1 MPNWYW
7 WMVVVINA
15 GFLAYGVRHTRAV
28 HRRMRR
34 DVEAVVAKFEATL
47 DRFNAAGWADLAA
60 LRADTD
66 DVDKPKE

>member
-1 MPNWYW
+1 MPDWYW

-15 GFLAYGVRHTRAV
+15 GFLAYGVRHTLVA

-34 DVEAVVAKFEATL
+34 DVEAVVARFDATV
-47 DRFNAAGWADLAA
+47 DRFNATGWADLAS

-66 DVDKPKE
+66 DEPKE